1 MVYDSNSVQPEAKRS
16 AQLSVEEQ
24 KRSIEAANQNSAID
38 RVDRII
44 YFLFGLLEVL
54 LAVRVVFHMLSANT
68 GNVFADFIYG
78 VTQPFVALFANL
90 FANPSL
96 GGSSVLELTTI
107 AAMIVYLILAW
118 VIARVVWLALSRPR

>member
-1 MVYDSNSVQPEAKRS
+1 MVYNNNSVQPEAKRS

-24 KRSIEAANQNSAID
+24 NRSIEAANQNSAIA
-38 RVDRII
+38 RIVRII

-54 LAVRVVFHMLSANT
+54 LAVRVVLHMMAANT

-78 VTQPFVALFANL
+78 VTTPFVALFGNL
-90 FANPSL
+90 FTNPVL
-96 GGSSVLELTTI
+96 GGNSVLELTTI

-118 VIARVVWLALSRPR
+118 VIAQVVWLVLSRPR